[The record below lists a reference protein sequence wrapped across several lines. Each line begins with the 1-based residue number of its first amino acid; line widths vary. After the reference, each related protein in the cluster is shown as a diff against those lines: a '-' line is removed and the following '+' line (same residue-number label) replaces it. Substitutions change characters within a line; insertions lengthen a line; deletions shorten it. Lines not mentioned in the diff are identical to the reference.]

1 VSDWRRW
8 LAAPCGVSALV
19 AIVIYAISQYVRR
32 RAPSSPMQA
41 PA

>member
-1 VSDWRRW
+1 VIVLLMS
-8 LAAPCGVSALV
+8 APV
-19 AIVIYAISQYVRR
+19 AIVIYSISEYVRR